1 MGASLKTA
9 RFSIPA
15 PLPQGSPLF
24 QCSWAHL
31 RSTKTEADGINLCEG
46 RMRALLLFYL
56 LSLALPTMP
65 LQESELTTVNERGW
79 ENGNGLILQTKE
91 AESKAWSKGR
101 LVVVEKERRGQ
112 EDDVE

>member
-1 MGASLKTA
+1 
-9 RFSIPA
+9 
-15 PLPQGSPLF
+15 
-24 QCSWAHL
+24 
-31 RSTKTEADGINLCEG
+31 
-46 RMRALLLFYL
+46 
-56 LSLALPTMP
+56 MP